1 MMTLTI
7 EIPALDRLC
16 DILEERQRGT
26 IIKELKDEIVS
37 RLKAAAEGGVPKPEF
52 EEVTPAEDHPW
63 KGEATTAPEPRE
75 AAQEPPKPEPT
86 NAPVETAAP
95 TTPAKPERP
104 EGAEGASAAKQ
115 DAPETRGQANGA
127 ARGAIVTLEAIQLA
141 AAQMRDQGKLKA
153 VTDLFPEFGIK
164 KLSDLKGE
172 KLQAFGERL
181 RAMGARV

>member
-7 EIPALDRLC
+7 DIPALDRLC
-16 DILEERQRGT
+16 DILEERQRVG
-26 IIKELKDEIVS
+26 IIEELKNEICKQL
-37 RLKAAAEGGVPKPEF
+37 REAAESGAPRPGF
-52 EEVTPAEDHPW
+52 QEVAPGED
-63 KGEATTAPEPRE
+63 EATTAPEPRE

-95 TTPAKPERP
+95 TTPAPP
-104 EGAEGASAAKQ
+104 
-115 DAPETRGQANGA
+115 
-127 ARGAIVTLEAIQLA
+127 VTLEGIQLA

-153 VTDLFPEFGIK
+153 VTDLFPEFSIK
-164 KLSDLKGE
+164 KLSDLKGD

>member
-16 DILEERQRGT
+16 DILEERHRGT
-26 IIKELKDEIVS
+26 IIKDLKDEIVA
-37 RLKAAAEGGVPKPEF
+37 RLKEAAEGGAPKPEF

-63 KGEATTAPEPRE
+63 KGEATTAPEPRKP
-75 AAQEPPKPEPT
+75 AQEPPKPEPT

-95 TTPAKPERP
+95 TTPATP
-104 EGAEGASAAKQ
+104 
-115 DAPETRGQANGA
+115 
-127 ARGAIVTLEAIQLA
+127 VTLEAIQLA

>member
-26 IIKELKDEIVS
+26 IIKDLKDEIVA
-37 RLKAAAEGGVPKPEF
+37 RLKEAAEGGAPKPKF
-52 EEVTPAEDHPW
+52 EEVQAGEDHPW
-63 KGEATTAPEPRE
+63 KGETAPEPRE
-75 AAQEPPKPEPT
+75 AAQEPPKSEPT

-95 TTPAKPERP
+95 TTPATP
-104 EGAEGASAAKQ
+104 
-115 DAPETRGQANGA
+115 
-127 ARGAIVTLEAIQLA
+127 VTLEAIQLA

-164 KLSDLKGE
+164 KLSDLKGD

-181 RAMGARV
+181 RAMGAKV

>member
-1 MMTLTI
+1 MTLTI

-26 IIKELKDEIVS
+26 IIKDLKDEIVA
-37 RLKAAAEGGVPKPEF
+37 RLKEAAEGGAPKPEF
-52 EEVTPAEDHPW
+52 EEVAPAEDHPW
-63 KGEATTAPEPRE
+63 KDEAKAQNEATSSVTADAAPPSPEGK
-75 AAQEPPKPEPT
+75 AQEAEP
-86 NAPVETAAP
+86 
-95 TTPAKPERP
+95 
-104 EGAEGASAAKQ
+104 
-115 DAPETRGQANGA
+115 
-127 ARGAIVTLEAIQLA
+127 VTLEGIQLA

-181 RAMGARV
+181 RAMGAKV

>member
-26 IIKELKDEIVS
+26 IIKDLKDEIVA
-37 RLKAAAEGGVPKPEF
+37 RLKEAAEGGAPKPKF

-63 KGEATTAPEPRE
+63 KEEATTAPEPRE

-95 TTPAKPERP
+95 ATPATP
-104 EGAEGASAAKQ
+104 
-115 DAPETRGQANGA
+115 
-127 ARGAIVTLEAIQLA
+127 VTLEAIQLA

-164 KLSDLKGE
+164 KLSDLKGD

>member
-26 IIKELKDEIVS
+26 IIKDLKDEIVA
-37 RLKAAAEGGVPKPEF
+37 RLKEAAEGGAPKPEF
-52 EEVTPAEDHPW
+52 EEVPAGEDHPW
-63 KGEATTAPEPRE
+63 KDEATTAPEPRE

-86 NAPVETAAP
+86 NAPGETAAP
-95 TTPAKPERP
+95 TTPATP
-104 EGAEGASAAKQ
+104 
-115 DAPETRGQANGA
+115 
-127 ARGAIVTLEAIQLA
+127 VTLEAIQLA

-181 RAMGARV
+181 RAMGAKV

>member
-1 MMTLTI
+1 MMTMTI

-26 IIKELKDEIVS
+26 IIKDLKDEIVA
-37 RLKAAAEGGVPKPEF
+37 RLKEAAEGGVPKPKF

-63 KGEATTAPEPRE
+63 KDEATAPEPRE

-95 TTPAKPERP
+95 ATPATP
-104 EGAEGASAAKQ
+104 
-115 DAPETRGQANGA
+115 
-127 ARGAIVTLEAIQLA
+127 VTLEAIQLA

-181 RAMGARV
+181 RAMGAKV

>member
-1 MMTLTI
+1 MSLIMTV

-16 DILEERQRGT
+16 DILEERQRVG
-26 IIKELKDEIVS
+26 IIEELKNEICKQL
-37 RLKAAAEGGVPKPEF
+37 REAAESGAPRPGF
-52 EEVTPAEDHPW
+52 REVAPGEDHPW
-63 KGEATTAPEPRE
+63 KDE
-75 AAQEPPKPEPT
+75 AAQNAQEGPKEPPKSEPT

-95 TTPAKPERP
+95 
-104 EGAEGASAAKQ
+104 
-115 DAPETRGQANGA
+115 APP
-127 ARGAIVTLEAIQLA
+127 VTLEGIQLA

-164 KLSDLKGE
+164 KLSDLKGD